1 MQNVQSSG
9 KKAVRYTDQRVE
21 TVGRFVTWRL
31 EQLKWLH
38 EAGAPAEKRE
48 QFKQE
53 LLATLGRIY
62 ERKDGWTVKN
72 GMPHN
77 MYWDVADYHLF
88 HARHSFKET
97 SSYCF
102 DVSAIHDSHTA
113 IYYSVFSRD
122 FKKFIGLP
130 EGPMQ

>member
-1 MQNVQSSG
+1 MQFHG

-38 EAGAPAEKRE
+38 EAGAPVEKRE

-53 LLATLGRIY
+53 LVATLGRIY

-72 GMPHN
+72 NLPHN
-77 MYWDVADYHLF
+77 MYWDVADYPLF
-88 HARHSFKET
+88 HARYSIGAPAG
-97 SSYCF
+97 YLL
-102 DVSAIHDSHTA
+102 DVEFILDKHTA
-113 IYYSVFSRD
+113 SYYSIFTQN
-122 FKKFIGLP
+122 FKKFIGMP

>member
-31 EQLKWLH
+31 EQLKQLH
-38 EAGAPAEKRE
+38 EKGAPAEKRE

-77 MYWDVADYHLF
+77 MYWDMVDYHLF
-88 HARHSFKET
+88 HVRYSFGAPVGYQSDVDFLLDRHNA
-97 SSYCF
+97 SYHSIF
-102 DVSAIHDSHTA
+102 TQN
-113 IYYSVFSRD
+113 
-122 FKKFIGLP
+122 FKKFIGMP